1 MSAGLTALSD
11 EDLLRQLGGAGTPAP
26 VPSGLTSLSDAD
38 LMKQLA
44 TPAATVS
51 FDDRFKVAPPS
62 ARAEQTGPLAEG
74 LRVRAD
80 EALVGK
86 PDAVNQAAAGVINA
100 SNALGFNVPKAGG
113 ALVAT
118 AAGKLGLGPD
128 RTYAEN
134 YELAGEQADALSR
147 QFPKTGLAGTVAGIG
162 AGAAILPGFQAAQGA
177 GMAGRALAAGG
188 TGAAYGAASGLLDA
202 KDAGDVGKSALIGGV
217 AGAAL
222 APVAEKALS
231 AGSKALEALAPFFA
245 KGVSTRNSAG
255 QFTDEARALLSRA
268 GISPDTIDHKT
279 ERALLDAFEKGGT
292 TEAAL
297 NEGRAAAQGIN
308 LTKGQATADYA
319 QQQGETLA
327 ARNGENAGQKALGDY
342 LNTQQE
348 QIAARQ
354 RGIGEDLAGGQA
366 AVESPYAA
374 GEMVA
379 SRAKA
384 EADRI
389 AAQAAQAERGATDAM
404 QGIRNQNDPLTV
416 GDAVATR
423 ARQAAEAAARAER
436 AAQDQGERALAGA
449 RGQGDALSNADV
461 VAQGVRGAADRART
475 GYRERY
481 SDAFSRDGAIAP
493 EFFQGMAQRGG
504 GELTASGSPLNDYAA
519 PISQR
524 IAQSLVARE
533 EPIIVD
539 RTLTPLASATL
550 DDLDRVASLNLGRNG
565 QPAAGQDVAGVN
577 LRGVEQA
584 RKIITARMRAASA
597 TPEDQRALRGIM
609 NSFDDELERGF
620 SSPFYSGDAEAL
632 PALQGARSAF
642 RDYQQAFKP
651 QGAGDDVGTA
661 MRRIVE
667 RDARPDEVAGILYG
681 NVRSGN
687 VGRALRLSE
696 RLQSTLGADSAEYAA
711 LRSGLVS
718 EITSGTNM
726 APEAVAGRIE
736 QALTGDGRQLA
747 QRLLTPEQTAG
758 LRAYQRAVA
767 QAAEARTSTPA
778 WVNELAAANFEPQ
791 KVAERLYG
799 SAPTGRASSAQYA
812 EGLKTFFGANSPE
825 WTAIGQGYVSH
836 VLGGAESGADAVA
849 KRVAAALAPEN
860 RMFVQRLL
868 TDEQVKGLEAVRNG
882 INTAKLTRES
892 MPEWIGDL
900 AKGDFDP
907 RRVVDK
913 MFGGTAPGSN
923 AAAAQYTAGLKGF
936 LGKDSPEWAAIRQA
950 GWQQLVNKPADHIGD
965 YGAQA
970 QANRIS
976 EFLNAK
982 GKTLANVL
990 YTPQELAQMREYA
1003 AVMKMLVPQR
1013 LAGGSAS
1020 PNSDT
1025 APASAAL
1032 MKKLSTNGNKIATV
1046 LGGAGLASGGV
1057 VRAALG
1063 FGFGKALA
1071 KTGEAIQG
1079 RAERRFAQD
1088 AISGAPRRAVP
1099 KPDPNTSA
1107 NRAVAVGAGLSLQ

>member
-1 MSAGLTALSD
+1 MSGGLSGLSN
-11 EDLLRQLGGAGTPAP
+11 EDLMRQLGGSAPAAA
-26 VPSGLTSLSDAD
+26 PSGVAALSDAD
-38 LMKQLA
+38 LLKQLA
-44 TPAATVS
+44 PPAPSAS
-51 FDDRFKVAPPS
+51 FDERFKAAAPS
-62 ARAEQTGPLAEG
+62 SRAEQTGALAEG
-74 LRVRAD
+74 LRSRAD
-80 EALVGK
+80 EVLVGK
-86 PDAVNQAAAGVINA
+86 PDATNQIAAGVINA
-100 SNALGFNVPKAGG
+100 SNALGMNLPKAGG
-113 ALVAT
+113 ALAAT
-118 AAGKLGLGPD
+118 ALGKVGLYPE
-128 RTYAEN
+128 RTYAQN
-134 YELAGEQADALSR
+134 YELAGDQADALSR
-147 QFPKTGLAGTVAGIG
+147 QFPKTGVAGTVAGIG
-162 AGAAILPGFQAAQGA
+162 AGAAVLPGFQAAKGA
-177 GMAGRALAAGG
+177 GLAARSLAAAG
-188 TGAAYGAASGLLDA
+188 TGAAYGTAGSLLDA

-222 APVAEKALS
+222 APVAEKALD
-231 AGSKALEALAPFFA
+231 AGGKALAALAPFFA

-268 GISPDTIDHKT
+268 GINPDTIDHKM
-279 ERALLDAFEKGGT
+279 ERSLLDAFGKGGVT
-292 TEAAL
+292 DAAL

-308 LTKGQATADYA
+308 LTKGQAAADYA

-327 ARNGENAGQKALGDY
+327 ARNGENAGQKALGDF

-354 RGIGEDLAGGQA
+354 RGIGDDLAGGQA
-366 AVESPYAA
+366 AVDSPYAA

-379 SRAKA
+379 ARAKA

-389 AAQAAQAERGATDAM
+389 ATQASHAERGSQEAL
-404 QGIRNQNDPLTV
+404 QSIRSQNDPLAV
-416 GDAVATR
+416 GDAVAVR
-423 ARQAAEAAARAER
+423 ARETAEAAARAER
-436 AAQDQGERALAGA
+436 AAQDEAATALATA
-449 RGQGDALSNADV
+449 RGPGDTIENADI
-461 VAQGVRGAADRART
+461 VAEGVRGAADRART

-481 SDAFSRDGAIAP
+481 SEAFARDGTIAP
-493 EFFQGMAQRGG
+493 EFFQGVARREG
-504 GELTASGSPLNDYAA
+504 GELAAAGSPLNDYAA

-524 IAQSLVARE
+524 ISQSLVARE
-533 EPIIVD
+533 EPIIID

-550 DDLDRVASLNLGRNG
+550 DDLDRVASLNLGRTG

-620 SSPFYSGDAEAL
+620 TSPFYSGDAEAL

-687 VGRALRLSE
+687 VGKALRLSE
-696 RLQSTLGADSAEYAA
+696 RLESTLGADSAEYAA
-711 LRSGLVS
+711 LRRGLVS
-718 EITSGTNM
+718 EITSGSNM
-726 APEAVAGRIE
+726 APDRVAARIE

-747 QRLLTPEQTAG
+747 QRLLTPEQTSG

-767 QAAEARTSTPA
+767 QAAEARTAAPA

-791 KVAERLYG
+791 RVAERLYG
-799 SAPTGRASSAQYA
+799 SAVTGRASSAQYA
-812 EGLKTFFGANSPE
+812 DGLKTFFGANSPE

-836 VLGGAESGADAVA
+836 VLGGAEMGADAIA
-849 KRVAAALAPEN
+849 KRVGAALAPEN
-860 RMFVQRLL
+860 RMFARKLL
-868 TDEQVKGLEAVRNG
+868 TEEQIKGLEAVRNG

-892 MPEWIGDL
+892 MPEWISDL

-936 LGKDSPEWAAIRQA
+936 LGKDSAEWAAIRQA
-950 GWQQLVNKPADHIGD
+950 GWQQLVNKPADHVGD

-982 GKTLANVL
+982 GKTLASVL
-990 YTPQELAQMREYA
+990 YTPQEIAQMREYA
-1003 AVMKMLVPQR
+1003 TVMKMLVPQR

-1032 MKKLSTNGNKIATV
+1032 LKKLSANGNKIATV

-1079 RAERRFAQD
+1079 RAERRFAQE
-1088 AISGAPRRAVP
+1088 AVAGAPRLQAP
-1099 KPDPNTSA
+1099 KSGPDIRG
-1107 NRAVAVGAGLSLQ
+1107 NRAVAVGAGLALQ